1 MQTITTHEI
10 ATPRGTIPYLPAQ
23 AALPVEGGGPELT
36 YGAYFKALEAFVSG
50 DGQAALGRLLA
61 ESGHGDGLAGAR
73 EIVLRAEKHG
83 ALYHP
88 ASLTVRFGEGE
99 AKFCVNVAA
108 SPVGV
113 ACLEEE
119 AALLHG
125 LRTRFAPEFL
135 PCPHAGG
142 RAAGL
147 AFLLEEWFGGFHEFH
162 QDGAG
167 RVRLWDFDAGE
178 RVLAGGQAWALY
190 REAARILTRYFD
202 AATGAHIAP
211 WHHAA
216 GDFVASLRGDDVAA
230 RLVTVRGYGASR
242 NFTEAGPMAERLAAL
257 AFFTNMTM
265 RMRLDRVDGV
275 GALVLADGATATA
288 AVAGFAA
295 ALGEREDIGDGG
307 LGILDFLGSFSGEE
321 LAGAGRQLMDAGSP
335 EEQAL
340 CDRAWPEHAA
350 LLVEALAR
358 I

>member
-1 MQTITTHEI
+1 MHTILREI
-10 ATPRGTIPYLPAQ
+10 ATPRGAMAWRAEHGTAR
-23 AALPVEGGGPELT
+23 VEGGGPELT
-36 YGAYFKALEAFVSG
+36 YGAYFEALEAFVSG
-50 DGQAALGRLLA
+50 EGQAALDRVLV
-61 ESGHGDGLAGAR
+61 ESGHGGGLTGAR

-88 ASLTVRFGEGE
+88 ASVTVRFGDGE

-108 SPVGV
+108 TPVAV

-119 AALLHG
+119 AELLHG
-125 LRTRFAPEFL
+125 LRARFAPDFL

-142 RAAGL
+142 RAGGL

-178 RVLAGGQAWALY
+178 RVLTDDEARALY

-202 AATGAHIAP
+202 APSGAHIAP

-216 GDFVASLRGDDVAA
+216 GDFVACLRDGEVAA
-230 RLVTVRGYGASR
+230 RLITVRGYGASR
-242 NFTEAGPMAERLAAL
+242 NFTEAGPMAERLAGL

-275 GALVLADGATATA
+275 GALVLADGDTALA
-288 AVAGFAA
+288 AVAGFAT

-307 LGILDFLGSFSGEE
+307 LGLLDFLGSFSGEE
-321 LAGAGRQLMDAGSP
+321 LAGAGTQLRDDCAP
-335 EEQAL
+335 EERAL
-340 CDRAWPEHAA
+340 CAAAWPEHAA
-350 LLVEALAR
+350 LLVEGLAKV
-358 I
+358 